1 MSWAI
6 IALGAIGV
14 IVGSVIV
21 GIIVIHYPLMKD
33 IGLLA
38 LPAIIVGIGVIL
50 AGVKLRAK

>member
-21 GIIVIHYPLMKD
+21 GMIVIQMPAMKD
-33 IGLLA
+33 IGMLA
-38 LPAIIVGIGVIL
+38 LPSIIVGIGVIL

>member
-14 IVGSVIV
+14 IVGSVTV
-21 GIIVIHYPLMKD
+21 GMIVIQFPLMKD
-33 IGLLA
+33 MGLLA
-38 LPAIIVGIGVIL
+38 LPAILVGIGVIL